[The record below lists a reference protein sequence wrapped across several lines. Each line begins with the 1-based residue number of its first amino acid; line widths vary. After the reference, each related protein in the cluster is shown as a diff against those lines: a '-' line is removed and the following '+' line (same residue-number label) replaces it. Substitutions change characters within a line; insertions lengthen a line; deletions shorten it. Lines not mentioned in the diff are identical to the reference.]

1 MGSEVFSS
9 MRHKIFPLSSYRIH
23 DHVVE
28 PMPQVPDAHHVML
41 GSAETSVTIRLQ
53 SLRPLSPS
61 SEVP

>member
-1 MGSEVFSS
+1 

-28 PMPQVPDAHHVML
+28 PMPQVLDAHHVML